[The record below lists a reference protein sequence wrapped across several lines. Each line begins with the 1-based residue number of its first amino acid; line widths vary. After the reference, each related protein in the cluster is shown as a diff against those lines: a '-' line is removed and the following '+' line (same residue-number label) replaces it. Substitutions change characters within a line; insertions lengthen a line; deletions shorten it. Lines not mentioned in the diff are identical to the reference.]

1 MAYQALYRKWRPAV
15 FEDVYGQDAI
25 VTTLKN
31 QITSGRIGHAYLF
44 CGTRGTGKTTLA
56 KIFARA
62 ANCEHAAEHGGS
74 PCNECPV
81 CRSILSESS
90 MNVFEIDAASNN
102 SVEDIRRIRE
112 EVAYPPTEGRYKVY
126 IIDEVHMLSTS
137 AFNALLKTLEE
148 PPSYV
153 IFILATTD
161 PQKVPQ
167 TILSRCQRYDL
178 KRIKSDVIAARLRE
192 LSEAEGRKVEDR
204 AIDYIARTA
213 DGSMRDALSLLDR
226 CFSFMT
232 GQELSYKDTLEV
244 LGASDTS
251 VFSGLYRS
259 LCSGD
264 VEGALRAVSD
274 TVAAGREIY
283 QFTNDFIWY
292 LRNVLLCM
300 STRDASDL
308 LDASEENI
316 DRLREDAVLTDKA
329 FLIEMMSRMAELSN
343 RLRFARDKRTLLE
356 VELIRLS
363 TREPAK
369 PSGEQRGIQDRPAS
383 QRASQ
388 PREELP
394 KPEVRNTAE
403 GTEAKIKAAVE
414 TVPPKGTSGAEEAGP
429 QEAEA
434 REAEPAVTAAVR
446 EKAEAYI
453 PDGTEASKAS
463 SAAGQADRMQVLREN
478 WSELVSQLSMSNRHL
493 YENAFL
499 KEEEERPMVIFKSSM
514 GFRLASTNK
523 EENGLTR
530 LSELC
535 RDQLGLELRFGGRV
549 ARRGEMEKEADRI
562 TDEELARINFP
573 VDIEQP

>member
-74 PCNECPV
+74 PCNECPI

-192 LSEAEGRKVEDR
+192 LSGAEGRKVEDR

-316 DRLREDAVLTDKA
+316 GRLREDAAITDKT

-363 TREPAK
+363 TRELAK
-369 PSGEQRGIQDRPAS
+369 SSGEQRGIQDRPAS

-388 PREELP
+388 PRAELP
-394 KPEVRNTAE
+394 KPEVRN
-403 GTEAKIKAAVE
+403 G
-414 TVPPKGTSGAEEAGP
+414 
-429 QEAEA
+429 AEA
-434 REAEPAVTAAVR
+434 REAEPAVTAAER
-446 EKAEAYI
+446 EKSEIEI
-453 PDGTEASKAS
+453 PDGTAASKAS
-463 SAAGQADRMQVLREN
+463 SAGQADRMQVLREN

-499 KEEEERPMVIFKSSM
+499 KEEEGRPMVIFKSSM

-549 ARRGEMEKEADRI
+549 ARRGEIEKEADRI

>member
-74 PCNECPV
+74 PCNECPI
-81 CRSILSESS
+81 CRSILSENS

-192 LSEAEGRKVEDR
+192 LSGAEGRKVEDR

-251 VFSGLYRS
+251 VFSGMYRS

-316 DRLREDAVLTDKA
+316 GRLREDAALTDKT

-363 TREPAK
+363 TRELAK
-369 PSGEQRGIQDRPAS
+369 SSVEQRGIQDRPAS

-388 PREELP
+388 PRAEFP
-394 KPEVRNTAE
+394 KPEVRN
-403 GTEAKIKAAVE
+403 G
-414 TVPPKGTSGAEEAGP
+414 
-429 QEAEA
+429 AEA

-446 EKAEAYI
+446 EKSEIDI
-453 PDGTEASKAS
+453 PDGTAASKAS
-463 SAAGQADRMQVLREN
+463 SAGQADRMQVLREN

-499 KEEEERPMVIFKSSM
+499 KEEEGRPMVIFKSSM

-549 ARRGEMEKEADRI
+549 ARRGEIEKEADRI

>member
-74 PCNECPV
+74 PCNECPI
-81 CRSILSESS
+81 CRSILSENS

-192 LSEAEGRKVEDR
+192 LSGAEGRKVEDR

-251 VFSGLYRS
+251 VFSGMYRS

-316 DRLREDAVLTDKA
+316 GRLREDAALTDKT

-363 TREPAK
+363 TRELAK
-369 PSGEQRGIQDRPAS
+369 SSGEQRGIQDRPAS

-388 PREELP
+388 PRAELP
-394 KPEVRNTAE
+394 KPEVRN
-403 GTEAKIKAAVE
+403 G
-414 TVPPKGTSGAEEAGP
+414 
-429 QEAEA
+429 AEA

-446 EKAEAYI
+446 EKSEIDI
-453 PDGTEASKAS
+453 PDGTAASKAS
-463 SAAGQADRMQVLREN
+463 SAGQADRMQVLREN

-499 KEEEERPMVIFKSSM
+499 KEEEGRPMVIFKSSM

-549 ARRGEMEKEADRI
+549 ARRGEIEKEADRI

>member
-74 PCNECPV
+74 PCNECPI
-81 CRSILSESS
+81 CRSILSENS

-192 LSEAEGRKVEDR
+192 LSGAEGRKVEDR

-251 VFSGLYRS
+251 VFSGMYRS

-316 DRLREDAVLTDKA
+316 GRLREDAALTDKT

-363 TREPAK
+363 TRELAK
-369 PSGEQRGIQDRPAS
+369 SSGEQRGIQDRPAS

-388 PREELP
+388 PRAELP
-394 KPEVRNTAE
+394 KPEVRN
-403 GTEAKIKAAVE
+403 G
-414 TVPPKGTSGAEEAGP
+414 
-429 QEAEA
+429 AEA

-446 EKAEAYI
+446 EKSEIDI
-453 PDGTEASKAS
+453 PDGTAASKAS
-463 SAAGQADRMQVLREN
+463 SAGQVDRMQVLREN

-499 KEEEERPMVIFKSSM
+499 KEEEGRPMVIFKSSM

-549 ARRGEMEKEADRI
+549 ARRGEIEKEADRI

>member
-62 ANCEHAAEHGGS
+62 VNCEHAAEHGGS
-74 PCNECPV
+74 PCNECPI
-81 CRSILSESS
+81 CRSILSENS

-192 LSEAEGRKVEDR
+192 LSGAEGRKVEDR

-251 VFSGLYRS
+251 VFSGMYRS

-316 DRLREDAVLTDKA
+316 GRLREDAALTDKT

-363 TREPAK
+363 TRELAK
-369 PSGEQRGIQDRPAS
+369 SSVEQRGIQDRPAS

-388 PREELP
+388 PRAEFP
-394 KPEVRNTAE
+394 KPEVRN
-403 GTEAKIKAAVE
+403 G
-414 TVPPKGTSGAEEAGP
+414 
-429 QEAEA
+429 AEA

-446 EKAEAYI
+446 EKSEIDI
-453 PDGTEASKAS
+453 PDGTAASKAS
-463 SAAGQADRMQVLREN
+463 SAGQVDRMQVLREN

-499 KEEEERPMVIFKSSM
+499 KEEEGRPMVIFKSSM

-549 ARRGEMEKEADRI
+549 ARRGEIEKEADRI

>member
-74 PCNECPV
+74 PCNECPI
-81 CRSILSESS
+81 CRSILSENS

-192 LSEAEGRKVEDR
+192 LSGAEGRKVEDR

-316 DRLREDAVLTDKA
+316 GRLREDAALTDKT

-363 TREPAK
+363 TRELAK
-369 PSGEQRGIQDRPAS
+369 SSVEQRGIQDRPAS

-388 PREELP
+388 PRAELP
-394 KPEVRNTAE
+394 KPEVRN
-403 GTEAKIKAAVE
+403 G
-414 TVPPKGTSGAEEAGP
+414 
-429 QEAEA
+429 AEA

-446 EKAEAYI
+446 EKSEIDI
-453 PDGTEASKAS
+453 PDGTAASKAS
-463 SAAGQADRMQVLREN
+463 SAGQVDRMQVLREN

-499 KEEEERPMVIFKSSM
+499 KEEEGRPMVIFKSSM

-549 ARRGEMEKEADRI
+549 ARRGEIEKEADRI

>member
-74 PCNECPV
+74 PCNECPI

-178 KRIKSDVIAARLRE
+178 KRIKSDVIAARVRE
-192 LSEAEGRKVEDR
+192 LSGAEGRKVEDR

-316 DRLREDAVLTDKA
+316 DRLREDAALTDKA

-363 TREPAK
+363 TRELAK
-369 PSGEQRGIQDRPAS
+369 SSVEQRGIQDRPAS

-388 PREELP
+388 PRAEFP
-394 KPEVRNTAE
+394 KPEVRN
-403 GTEAKIKAAVE
+403 G
-414 TVPPKGTSGAEEAGP
+414 
-429 QEAEA
+429 AEA

-446 EKAEAYI
+446 EKSEIDI
-453 PDGTEASKAS
+453 PEGTAASKAS
-463 SAAGQADRMQVLREN
+463 SAGQADRMQVLREN

-499 KEEEERPMVIFKSSM
+499 KEEEGRPMVIFKSSM

-549 ARRGEMEKEADRI
+549 ARRGEIEKEADRI

>member
-1 MAYQALYRKWRPAV
+1 
-15 FEDVYGQDAI
+15 
-25 VTTLKN
+25 
-31 QITSGRIGHAYLF
+31 
-44 CGTRGTGKTTLA
+44 
-56 KIFARA
+56 
-62 ANCEHAAEHGGS
+62 
-74 PCNECPV
+74 
-81 CRSILSESS
+81 
-90 MNVFEIDAASNN
+90 
-102 SVEDIRRIRE
+102 
-112 EVAYPPTEGRYKVY
+112 
-126 IIDEVHMLSTS
+126 
-137 AFNALLKTLEE
+137 
-148 PPSYV
+148 
-153 IFILATTD
+153 
-161 PQKVPQ
+161 
-167 TILSRCQRYDL
+167 
-178 KRIKSDVIAARLRE
+178 
-192 LSEAEGRKVEDR
+192 
-204 AIDYIARTA
+204 
-213 DGSMRDALSLLDR
+213 MRDALSLLDR

-316 DRLREDAVLTDKA
+316 GRLREDAAITDKT

-363 TREPAK
+363 TRELAK
-369 PSGEQRGIQDRPAS
+369 SSVEQRGIQDRPAS

-388 PREELP
+388 PRAELP
-394 KPEVRNTAE
+394 KPEVRN
-403 GTEAKIKAAVE
+403 G
-414 TVPPKGTSGAEEAGP
+414 
-429 QEAEA
+429 AEA
-434 REAEPAVTAAVR
+434 REAEPAVTAAER
-446 EKAEAYI
+446 EKSEIEI
-453 PDGTEASKAS
+453 PDGTAASKAS
-463 SAAGQADRMQVLREN
+463 SAGQADRMQVLREN

-499 KEEEERPMVIFKSSM
+499 KEEEGRPMVIFKSSM

-549 ARRGEMEKEADRI
+549 ARRGEIEKEADRI

>member
-74 PCNECPV
+74 PCNECPI
-81 CRSILSESS
+81 CRSILSENS

-192 LSEAEGRKVEDR
+192 LSGAEGRKVEDR

-251 VFSGLYRS
+251 VFSGMYRS

-316 DRLREDAVLTDKA
+316 GRLREDAALTDKT

-363 TREPAK
+363 TRELAK
-369 PSGEQRGIQDRPAS
+369 SSVEQRGIQDRPAS

-388 PREELP
+388 PRAEFP
-394 KPEVRNTAE
+394 KPEVRN
-403 GTEAKIKAAVE
+403 GAA
-414 TVPPKGTSGAEEAGP
+414 
-429 QEAEA
+429 A

-446 EKAEAYI
+446 EKSEIDI
-453 PDGTEASKAS
+453 PDGTAASKAS
-463 SAAGQADRMQVLREN
+463 SAGQADRMQVLREN

-499 KEEEERPMVIFKSSM
+499 KEEEGRPMVIFKSSM

-549 ARRGEMEKEADRI
+549 ARRGEIEKEADRI

>member
-74 PCNECPV
+74 PCNECPI

-192 LSEAEGRKVEDR
+192 LSGAEGRKVEDR

-251 VFSGLYRS
+251 VFSGMYRS

-274 TVAAGREIY
+274 TAAAGREIY

-316 DRLREDAVLTDKA
+316 GRLREDAALTDKT

-363 TREPAK
+363 TRELAK
-369 PSGEQRGIQDRPAS
+369 SSVEQRGIQDRPAS

-388 PREELP
+388 PRAELP
-394 KPEVRNTAE
+394 KPEVRNGAEAETAL
-403 GTEAKIKAAVE
+403 AKAALQAD
-414 TVPPKGTSGAEEAGP
+414 KAEEAGP
-429 QEAEA
+429 REAEA

-446 EKAEAYI
+446 EKSEIDI
-453 PDGTEASKAS
+453 PDGTAALKAS
-463 SAAGQADRMQVLREN
+463 SAGQADRMQVLREN

-499 KEEEERPMVIFKSSM
+499 KEEEGRPMVIFKSSM

-549 ARRGEMEKEADRI
+549 ARRGEIEKEADRI

>member
-74 PCNECPV
+74 PCNECPI

-192 LSEAEGRKVEDR
+192 LSGAEGRKVEDR

-251 VFSGLYRS
+251 VFSGMYRS

-316 DRLREDAVLTDKA
+316 GRLREDAALTDKT

-363 TREPAK
+363 TRELAK
-369 PSGEQRGIQDRPAS
+369 SSGEQRGIQDRPAS

-388 PREELP
+388 PRAELP
-394 KPEVRNTAE
+394 KPEVRN
-403 GTEAKIKAAVE
+403 G
-414 TVPPKGTSGAEEAGP
+414 
-429 QEAEA
+429 AEA
-434 REAEPAVTAAVR
+434 REAEPAVTAAER
-446 EKAEAYI
+446 EKSEIEI
-453 PDGTEASKAS
+453 PDGTAASKAS
-463 SAAGQADRMQVLREN
+463 SAGQADRMQVLREN

-499 KEEEERPMVIFKSSM
+499 KEEEGRPMVIFKSSM

-549 ARRGEMEKEADRI
+549 ARRGEIEKEADRI

>member
-74 PCNECPV
+74 PCNECPI
-81 CRSILSESS
+81 CRSILSENS

-251 VFSGLYRS
+251 VFSGMYRS

-316 DRLREDAVLTDKA
+316 GRLREDAALTDKT

-363 TREPAK
+363 TRELAK
-369 PSGEQRGIQDRPAS
+369 SSVEQRGIQDRPAS

-388 PREELP
+388 PRAEFP
-394 KPEVRNTAE
+394 KPEVRN
-403 GTEAKIKAAVE
+403 G
-414 TVPPKGTSGAEEAGP
+414 
-429 QEAEA
+429 AEA

-446 EKAEAYI
+446 EKSEIEI
-453 PDGTEASKAS
+453 PDGTAASKAS
-463 SAAGQADRMQVLREN
+463 SAGQADRMQVLREN

-499 KEEEERPMVIFKSSM
+499 KEEEGRPMVIFKSSM

-549 ARRGEMEKEADRI
+549 ARRGEIEKEADRI

>member
-74 PCNECPV
+74 PCNECPI
-81 CRSILSESS
+81 CRSILSENS

-192 LSEAEGRKVEDR
+192 LSGAEGRKVEDR

-316 DRLREDAVLTDKA
+316 GRLREDAALTDKT

-363 TREPAK
+363 TRELAK
-369 PSGEQRGIQDRPAS
+369 SSVEQRGIQDRPAS

-388 PREELP
+388 PRAEFP
-394 KPEVRNTAE
+394 KPEVRN
-403 GTEAKIKAAVE
+403 G
-414 TVPPKGTSGAEEAGP
+414 
-429 QEAEA
+429 AEA

-446 EKAEAYI
+446 EKSEIDI
-453 PDGTEASKAS
+453 PDGTAASKAS
-463 SAAGQADRMQVLREN
+463 SAGQADRMQVLREN

-499 KEEEERPMVIFKSSM
+499 KEEEGRPMVIFKSSM

-549 ARRGEMEKEADRI
+549 ARRGEIEKEADRI

>member
-62 ANCEHAAEHGGS
+62 VNCEHAAEHGGS
-74 PCNECPV
+74 PCNECPI
-81 CRSILSESS
+81 CRSILSENS

-192 LSEAEGRKVEDR
+192 LSGAEGRKVEDR

-316 DRLREDAVLTDKA
+316 GRLREDAALTDKT

-363 TREPAK
+363 TRELAK
-369 PSGEQRGIQDRPAS
+369 SSGEQRGIQDRPAS

-388 PREELP
+388 PRAELP
-394 KPEVRNTAE
+394 KPEVRN
-403 GTEAKIKAAVE
+403 G
-414 TVPPKGTSGAEEAGP
+414 
-429 QEAEA
+429 AEA

-446 EKAEAYI
+446 EKSEIDI
-453 PDGTEASKAS
+453 PDGTAASKAS
-463 SAAGQADRMQVLREN
+463 SAGQVDRMQVLREN

-499 KEEEERPMVIFKSSM
+499 KEEEGRPMVIFKSSM

-549 ARRGEMEKEADRI
+549 ARRGEIEKEADRI

>member
-62 ANCEHAAEHGGS
+62 VNCEHAAEHGGS
-74 PCNECPV
+74 PCNECPI
-81 CRSILSESS
+81 CRSILSENS

-213 DGSMRDALSLLDR
+213 DGSMRDALSLLHR

-251 VFSGLYRS
+251 VFSGMYRS

-316 DRLREDAVLTDKA
+316 GRLREDAALTDKT

-363 TREPAK
+363 TRELAK
-369 PSGEQRGIQDRPAS
+369 SSVEQRGIQDRPAS

-388 PREELP
+388 PRAEFP
-394 KPEVRNTAE
+394 KPEVRN
-403 GTEAKIKAAVE
+403 GAA
-414 TVPPKGTSGAEEAGP
+414 
-429 QEAEA
+429 A

-446 EKAEAYI
+446 EKSEIEI
-453 PDGTEASKAS
+453 PDGTAALKAS
-463 SAAGQADRMQVLREN
+463 SAGQADRMQVLREN

-499 KEEEERPMVIFKSSM
+499 KEEEGRPMVIFKSSM

-549 ARRGEMEKEADRI
+549 ARRGEIEKEADRI

>member
-74 PCNECPV
+74 PCNECPI
-81 CRSILSESS
+81 CRSILSENS

-251 VFSGLYRS
+251 VFSGMYRS

-316 DRLREDAVLTDKA
+316 GRLREDAALTDKT

-363 TREPAK
+363 TRELAK
-369 PSGEQRGIQDRPAS
+369 SSVEQRGIQDRPAS

-388 PREELP
+388 PRAEFP
-394 KPEVRNTAE
+394 KPEVRN
-403 GTEAKIKAAVE
+403 GAA
-414 TVPPKGTSGAEEAGP
+414 
-429 QEAEA
+429 A

-446 EKAEAYI
+446 EKSEIEI
-453 PDGTEASKAS
+453 PDGTAALKAS
-463 SAAGQADRMQVLREN
+463 SAGQADRMQVLREN

-499 KEEEERPMVIFKSSM
+499 KEEEGRPMVIFKSSM

-549 ARRGEMEKEADRI
+549 ARRGEIEKEADRI

>member
-74 PCNECPV
+74 PCNECPI

-192 LSEAEGRKVEDR
+192 LSGAEGRKVEDR

-316 DRLREDAVLTDKA
+316 GRLREDAALTDKT

-363 TREPAK
+363 TRELAK
-369 PSGEQRGIQDRPAS
+369 SSGEQRGIQDRPAS

-388 PREELP
+388 PRAELP
-394 KPEVRNTAE
+394 KPEVRN
-403 GTEAKIKAAVE
+403 G
-414 TVPPKGTSGAEEAGP
+414 
-429 QEAEA
+429 AEA

-446 EKAEAYI
+446 EKSEIEI
-453 PDGTEASKAS
+453 PDGTAASKAS
-463 SAAGQADRMQVLREN
+463 SAGQADRMQVLREN

-499 KEEEERPMVIFKSSM
+499 KEEEGRPMVIFKSSM

-549 ARRGEMEKEADRI
+549 ARRGEIEKEADRI

>member
-15 FEDVYGQDAI
+15 FEDVYGQDDI

-74 PCNECPV
+74 PCNECPI

-192 LSEAEGRKVEDR
+192 LSGAEGRKVEDR

-251 VFSGLYRS
+251 VFSGMYRS

-316 DRLREDAVLTDKA
+316 GRLREDAALTDKT

-363 TREPAK
+363 TRELAK
-369 PSGEQRGIQDRPAS
+369 SSGEQRGIQDRPAS

-388 PREELP
+388 PRAELP
-394 KPEVRNTAE
+394 KPEVRN
-403 GTEAKIKAAVE
+403 G
-414 TVPPKGTSGAEEAGP
+414 
-429 QEAEA
+429 AEA

-446 EKAEAYI
+446 EKSEIEI
-453 PDGTEASKAS
+453 PDGTAASKAS
-463 SAAGQADRMQVLREN
+463 SAGQADRMQVLREN

-499 KEEEERPMVIFKSSM
+499 KEEEGRPMVIFKSSM

-549 ARRGEMEKEADRI
+549 ARRGEIEKEADRI

>member
-62 ANCEHAAEHGGS
+62 VNCEHAAEHGGS
-74 PCNECPV
+74 PCNECPI
-81 CRSILSESS
+81 CRSILSENS

-192 LSEAEGRKVEDR
+192 LSGAEGRKVEDR

-316 DRLREDAVLTDKA
+316 GRLREDAALTDKT

-363 TREPAK
+363 TRELAK
-369 PSGEQRGIQDRPAS
+369 SSVEQRGIQDRPAS

-388 PREELP
+388 PRAELP
-394 KPEVRNTAE
+394 KPEVRN
-403 GTEAKIKAAVE
+403 G
-414 TVPPKGTSGAEEAGP
+414 
-429 QEAEA
+429 AEA

-446 EKAEAYI
+446 EKSEIEI
-453 PDGTEASKAS
+453 PDGTAASKAS
-463 SAAGQADRMQVLREN
+463 SAGQADRMQVLREN

-499 KEEEERPMVIFKSSM
+499 KEEEGRPMVIFKSSM

-549 ARRGEMEKEADRI
+549 ARRGEIEKEADRI

>member
-62 ANCEHAAEHGGS
+62 VNCEHAAEHGGS
-74 PCNECPV
+74 PCNECPI

-192 LSEAEGRKVEDR
+192 LSGAEGRKVEDR

-251 VFSGLYRS
+251 VFSGMYRS

-316 DRLREDAVLTDKA
+316 GRLREDAAITDKT

-363 TREPAK
+363 TRELAK
-369 PSGEQRGIQDRPAS
+369 SSGEQRGIQDRPAS

-388 PREELP
+388 PRAELP
-394 KPEVRNTAE
+394 KPEVRN
-403 GTEAKIKAAVE
+403 G
-414 TVPPKGTSGAEEAGP
+414 
-429 QEAEA
+429 AEA
-434 REAEPAVTAAVR
+434 REAEPAVTAAER
-446 EKAEAYI
+446 EKSEIEI
-453 PDGTEASKAS
+453 PDGTAASKAS
-463 SAAGQADRMQVLREN
+463 SAGQADRMQVLREN

-499 KEEEERPMVIFKSSM
+499 KEEEGRPMVIFKSSM

-549 ARRGEMEKEADRI
+549 ARRGEIEKEADRI

>member
-62 ANCEHAAEHGGS
+62 VNCEHAAEHGGS
-74 PCNECPV
+74 PCNECPI
-81 CRSILSESS
+81 CRSILSENS

-251 VFSGLYRS
+251 VFSGMYRS

-316 DRLREDAVLTDKA
+316 GRLREDAALTDKT

-363 TREPAK
+363 TRELAK
-369 PSGEQRGIQDRPAS
+369 SSVEQRGIQDRPAS

-388 PREELP
+388 PRAEFP
-394 KPEVRNTAE
+394 KPEVRN
-403 GTEAKIKAAVE
+403 GAA
-414 TVPPKGTSGAEEAGP
+414 
-429 QEAEA
+429 A

-446 EKAEAYI
+446 EKSEIEI
-453 PDGTEASKAS
+453 PDGTAALKAS
-463 SAAGQADRMQVLREN
+463 SAGQADRMQVLREN

-499 KEEEERPMVIFKSSM
+499 KEEEGRPMVIFKSSM

-549 ARRGEMEKEADRI
+549 ARRGEIEKEADRI

>member
-74 PCNECPV
+74 PCNECPI
-81 CRSILSESS
+81 CRSILSENS

-192 LSEAEGRKVEDR
+192 LSGAEGRKVEDR

-316 DRLREDAVLTDKA
+316 GRLREDAALTDKT

-363 TREPAK
+363 TRELAK
-369 PSGEQRGIQDRPAS
+369 SSVEQRGIQDRPAS

-388 PREELP
+388 PRAELP
-394 KPEVRNTAE
+394 KPEVRN
-403 GTEAKIKAAVE
+403 G
-414 TVPPKGTSGAEEAGP
+414 
-429 QEAEA
+429 AEA

-446 EKAEAYI
+446 EKSEIDI
-453 PDGTEASKAS
+453 PDGTAASKAS
-463 SAAGQADRMQVLREN
+463 SAGQADRMQVLREN

-499 KEEEERPMVIFKSSM
+499 KEEEGRPMVIFKSSM

-549 ARRGEMEKEADRI
+549 ARRGEIEKEADRI

>member
-62 ANCEHAAEHGGS
+62 VNCEHAAEHGGS
-74 PCNECPV
+74 PCNECPI

-192 LSEAEGRKVEDR
+192 LSGAEGRKVEDR

-251 VFSGLYRS
+251 VFSGMYRS

-316 DRLREDAVLTDKA
+316 GRLREDAALTDKT

-363 TREPAK
+363 TRELAK
-369 PSGEQRGIQDRPAS
+369 SSGEQRGIQDRPAS

-388 PREELP
+388 PRAELP
-394 KPEVRNTAE
+394 KPEVRN
-403 GTEAKIKAAVE
+403 G
-414 TVPPKGTSGAEEAGP
+414 
-429 QEAEA
+429 AEA

-446 EKAEAYI
+446 EKSEIEI
-453 PDGTEASKAS
+453 PDGTAASKAS
-463 SAAGQADRMQVLREN
+463 SAGQADRMQVLREN

-499 KEEEERPMVIFKSSM
+499 KEEEGRPMVIFKSSM

-549 ARRGEMEKEADRI
+549 ARRGEIEKEADRI

>member
-74 PCNECPV
+74 PCNECPI
-81 CRSILSESS
+81 CRSILSENS

-192 LSEAEGRKVEDR
+192 LSGAEGRKVEDR

-316 DRLREDAVLTDKA
+316 GRLREDAALTDKT

-363 TREPAK
+363 TRELAK
-369 PSGEQRGIQDRPAS
+369 SSGEQRGIQDRPAS

-388 PREELP
+388 PRAELP
-394 KPEVRNTAE
+394 KPEVRN
-403 GTEAKIKAAVE
+403 G
-414 TVPPKGTSGAEEAGP
+414 
-429 QEAEA
+429 AEA

-446 EKAEAYI
+446 EKSEIDI
-453 PDGTEASKAS
+453 PDGTAASKAS
-463 SAAGQADRMQVLREN
+463 SAGQADRMQVLREN

-499 KEEEERPMVIFKSSM
+499 KEEEGRPMVIFKSSM

-549 ARRGEMEKEADRI
+549 ARRGEIEKEADRI

>member
-62 ANCEHAAEHGGS
+62 VNCEHAAEHGGS
-74 PCNECPV
+74 PCNECPI
-81 CRSILSESS
+81 CRSILSENS

-192 LSEAEGRKVEDR
+192 LSGAEGRKVEDR

-251 VFSGLYRS
+251 VFSGMYRS

-316 DRLREDAVLTDKA
+316 GRLREDAALTDKT

-363 TREPAK
+363 TRELAK
-369 PSGEQRGIQDRPAS
+369 SSGEQRGIQDRPAS

-388 PREELP
+388 PRAELP
-394 KPEVRNTAE
+394 KPEVRN
-403 GTEAKIKAAVE
+403 G
-414 TVPPKGTSGAEEAGP
+414 
-429 QEAEA
+429 AEA

-446 EKAEAYI
+446 EKSEIEI
-453 PDGTEASKAS
+453 PDGTAASKAS
-463 SAAGQADRMQVLREN
+463 SAGQADRMQVLREN

-499 KEEEERPMVIFKSSM
+499 KEEEGRPMVIFKSSM

-549 ARRGEMEKEADRI
+549 ARRGEIEKEADRI

>member
-74 PCNECPV
+74 PCNECPI

-192 LSEAEGRKVEDR
+192 LSGAEGRKVEDR

-316 DRLREDAVLTDKA
+316 GRLREDAAITDKT

-363 TREPAK
+363 TRELAK
-369 PSGEQRGIQDRPAS
+369 SSVEQRGIQDRPAS

-388 PREELP
+388 PRAEFP
-394 KPEVRNTAE
+394 KPEVRN
-403 GTEAKIKAAVE
+403 GAA
-414 TVPPKGTSGAEEAGP
+414 
-429 QEAEA
+429 A

-446 EKAEAYI
+446 EKSEIDI
-453 PDGTEASKAS
+453 PDGTAASKAS
-463 SAAGQADRMQVLREN
+463 SAGQADRMQVLREN

-499 KEEEERPMVIFKSSM
+499 KEEEGRPMVIFKSSM

-549 ARRGEMEKEADRI
+549 ARRGEIEKEADRI

>member
-62 ANCEHAAEHGGS
+62 VNCEHAAEHGGS
-74 PCNECPV
+74 PCNECPI
-81 CRSILSESS
+81 CRSILSENS

-192 LSEAEGRKVEDR
+192 LSGAEGRKVEDR

-316 DRLREDAVLTDKA
+316 GRLREDAALTDKT

-363 TREPAK
+363 TRELAK
-369 PSGEQRGIQDRPAS
+369 SSVEQRGIQDRPAS

-388 PREELP
+388 PRAEFP
-394 KPEVRNTAE
+394 KPEVRN
-403 GTEAKIKAAVE
+403 G
-414 TVPPKGTSGAEEAGP
+414 
-429 QEAEA
+429 AEA

-446 EKAEAYI
+446 EKSEIDI
-453 PDGTEASKAS
+453 PDGTAASKAS
-463 SAAGQADRMQVLREN
+463 SAGQADRMQVLREN

-499 KEEEERPMVIFKSSM
+499 KEEEGRPMVIFKSSM

-549 ARRGEMEKEADRI
+549 ARRGEIEKEADRI

>member
-74 PCNECPV
+74 PCNECPI
-81 CRSILSESS
+81 CRSILSENS

-192 LSEAEGRKVEDR
+192 LSGAEGRKVEDR

-316 DRLREDAVLTDKA
+316 GRLREDAAITDKT

-363 TREPAK
+363 TRELAK
-369 PSGEQRGIQDRPAS
+369 SSVEQRGIQDRPAS

-388 PREELP
+388 PRAEFP
-394 KPEVRNTAE
+394 KPEVRNGAAAETAL
-403 GTEAKIKAAVE
+403 AKAALQAD
-414 TVPPKGTSGAEEAGP
+414 KAEEAGP
-429 QEAEA
+429 REAEA

-446 EKAEAYI
+446 EKSEIDI
-453 PDGTEASKAS
+453 PDGTAASKAS
-463 SAAGQADRMQVLREN
+463 SAGQADRMQVLREN

-499 KEEEERPMVIFKSSM
+499 KEEEGRPMVIFKSSM

-549 ARRGEMEKEADRI
+549 ARRGEIEKEADRI

>member
-74 PCNECPV
+74 PCNECPI
-81 CRSILSESS
+81 CRSILSENS

-192 LSEAEGRKVEDR
+192 LSGAEGRKVEDR

-251 VFSGLYRS
+251 VFSGMYRS

-316 DRLREDAVLTDKA
+316 GRLREDAALTDKT

-363 TREPAK
+363 TRELAK
-369 PSGEQRGIQDRPAS
+369 SSVEQRGIQDRPAS

-388 PREELP
+388 PRAEFP
-394 KPEVRNTAE
+394 KPEVRN
-403 GTEAKIKAAVE
+403 GAA
-414 TVPPKGTSGAEEAGP
+414 
-429 QEAEA
+429 A

-446 EKAEAYI
+446 EKSEIEI
-453 PDGTEASKAS
+453 PDGTAALKAS
-463 SAAGQADRMQVLREN
+463 SAGQADRMQVLREN

-499 KEEEERPMVIFKSSM
+499 KEEEGRPMVIFKSSM

-549 ARRGEMEKEADRI
+549 ARRGEIEKEADRI

>member
-62 ANCEHAAEHGGS
+62 VNCEHAAEHGGS
-74 PCNECPV
+74 PCNECPI
-81 CRSILSESS
+81 CRSILSENS

-192 LSEAEGRKVEDR
+192 LSGAEGRKVEDR

-251 VFSGLYRS
+251 VFSGMYRS

-264 VEGALRAVSD
+264 VEGDLRAVSD

-316 DRLREDAVLTDKA
+316 GRLREDAALTDKT

-363 TREPAK
+363 TRELAK
-369 PSGEQRGIQDRPAS
+369 SSGEQRGIQDRPAS

-388 PREELP
+388 PRAELP
-394 KPEVRNTAE
+394 KPEVRN
-403 GTEAKIKAAVE
+403 G
-414 TVPPKGTSGAEEAGP
+414 
-429 QEAEA
+429 AEA

-446 EKAEAYI
+446 EKSEIEI
-453 PDGTEASKAS
+453 PDGTAASKAS
-463 SAAGQADRMQVLREN
+463 SAGQADRMQVLREN

-499 KEEEERPMVIFKSSM
+499 KEEEGRPMVIFKSSM

-549 ARRGEMEKEADRI
+549 ARRGEIEKEADRI

>member
-62 ANCEHAAEHGGS
+62 VNCEHAAEHGGS
-74 PCNECPV
+74 PCNECPI
-81 CRSILSESS
+81 CRSILSENS

-167 TILSRCQRYDL
+167 TILSHCQRYDL

-192 LSEAEGRKVEDR
+192 LSGAEGRKVEDR

-251 VFSGLYRS
+251 VFSGMYRS

-316 DRLREDAVLTDKA
+316 GRLREDAALTDKT

-343 RLRFARDKRTLLE
+343 RLRTAPQKRTLFE
-356 VELIRLS
+356 VELIVLCTEGDTVA
-363 TREPAK
+363 TRPAVSAAPTAAKTYTEPIKRPDPVPWDDTTAEMQTPATAPQRPEPA
-369 PSGEQRGIQDRPAS
+369 AT
-383 QRASQ
+383 A
-388 PREELP
+388 
-394 KPEVRNTAE
+394 KPEPAAPVR
-403 GTEAKIKAAVE
+403 
-414 TVPPKGTSGAEEAGP
+414 P
-429 QEAEA
+429 
-434 REAEPAVTAAVR
+434 EPV
-446 EKAEAYI
+446 
-453 PDGTEASKAS
+453 AS
-463 SAAGQADRMQVLREN
+463 SGDPLDIIRRN
-478 WSELVSQLSMSNRHL
+478 WSMLVPQLSPTNRYV
-493 YENAFL
+493 YENAIL
-499 KEEEERPMVIFKSSM
+499 KEEGGRPVVVFKSSM
-514 GFRLASTNK
+514 NFKIASTNK

-535 RDQLGLELRFGGRV
+535 EEQLGLKLRFGGRV
-549 ARRGEMEKEADRI
+549 ARRGEIEAQADHI

-573 VDIEQP
+573 VDIEG

>member
-62 ANCEHAAEHGGS
+62 VNCEHAAEHGGS
-74 PCNECPV
+74 PCNECPI
-81 CRSILSESS
+81 CRSILSENS

-192 LSEAEGRKVEDR
+192 LSGAEGRKVEDR

-251 VFSGLYRS
+251 VFSGMYRS

-316 DRLREDAVLTDKA
+316 GRLREDAALTDKT

-363 TREPAK
+363 TRELAK
-369 PSGEQRGIQDRPAS
+369 SSVEQRGIQDRPAS

-388 PREELP
+388 PRAELP
-394 KPEVRNTAE
+394 KPEVRN
-403 GTEAKIKAAVE
+403 G
-414 TVPPKGTSGAEEAGP
+414 
-429 QEAEA
+429 AEA

-446 EKAEAYI
+446 EKSEIDI
-453 PDGTEASKAS
+453 PDGTAASKAS
-463 SAAGQADRMQVLREN
+463 SAGQVDRMQVLREN

-499 KEEEERPMVIFKSSM
+499 KEEEGRPMVIFKSSM

-549 ARRGEMEKEADRI
+549 ARRGEIEKEADRI

>member
-62 ANCEHAAEHGGS
+62 VNCEHAAEHGGS
-74 PCNECPV
+74 PCNEWPI
-81 CRSILSESS
+81 CRSILSENS

-192 LSEAEGRKVEDR
+192 LSGAEGRKVEDR

-251 VFSGLYRS
+251 VFSGMYRS

-316 DRLREDAVLTDKA
+316 GRLREDAALTDKT

-363 TREPAK
+363 TRELAK
-369 PSGEQRGIQDRPAS
+369 SSGEQRGIQDRPAS

-388 PREELP
+388 PRAELP
-394 KPEVRNTAE
+394 KPEVRN
-403 GTEAKIKAAVE
+403 G
-414 TVPPKGTSGAEEAGP
+414 
-429 QEAEA
+429 AEA

-446 EKAEAYI
+446 EKSEIEI
-453 PDGTEASKAS
+453 PDGTAASKAS
-463 SAAGQADRMQVLREN
+463 SAGQADRMQVLREN

-499 KEEEERPMVIFKSSM
+499 KEEEGRPMVIFKSSM

-549 ARRGEMEKEADRI
+549 ARRGEIEKEADRI

>member
-74 PCNECPV
+74 PCNECPI
-81 CRSILSESS
+81 CRSILSENS

-192 LSEAEGRKVEDR
+192 LSGAEGRKVEDR

-316 DRLREDAVLTDKA
+316 GRLREDAAITDKT

-363 TREPAK
+363 TRELAK
-369 PSGEQRGIQDRPAS
+369 SSVEQRGIQDRPAS

-388 PREELP
+388 PRAEFP
-394 KPEVRNTAE
+394 KPEVRN
-403 GTEAKIKAAVE
+403 GAA
-414 TVPPKGTSGAEEAGP
+414 
-429 QEAEA
+429 A

-446 EKAEAYI
+446 EKSEIDI
-453 PDGTEASKAS
+453 PDGTAASKAS
-463 SAAGQADRMQVLREN
+463 SAGQADRMQVLREN

-499 KEEEERPMVIFKSSM
+499 KEEEGRPMVIFKSSM

-549 ARRGEMEKEADRI
+549 ARRGEIEKEADRI

>member
-62 ANCEHAAEHGGS
+62 VNCEHAAEHGGS
-74 PCNECPV
+74 PCNECPI
-81 CRSILSESS
+81 CRSILSENS

-251 VFSGLYRS
+251 VFSGMYRS

-316 DRLREDAVLTDKA
+316 GRLREDAALTDKT

-363 TREPAK
+363 TRELAK
-369 PSGEQRGIQDRPAS
+369 SSGEQRGIQDRPAS

-388 PREELP
+388 PRAEFP
-394 KPEVRNTAE
+394 KPEVRN
-403 GTEAKIKAAVE
+403 GAA
-414 TVPPKGTSGAEEAGP
+414 
-429 QEAEA
+429 A

-446 EKAEAYI
+446 EKSEIEI
-453 PDGTEASKAS
+453 PDGTAASKAS
-463 SAAGQADRMQVLREN
+463 SAGQADRMQVLREN

-499 KEEEERPMVIFKSSM
+499 KEEEGRPMVIFKSSM

-549 ARRGEMEKEADRI
+549 ARRGEIEKEADRI

>member
-74 PCNECPV
+74 PCNECPI
-81 CRSILSESS
+81 CRSILSENS

-192 LSEAEGRKVEDR
+192 LSGAEGRKVEDR

-316 DRLREDAVLTDKA
+316 GRLREDAALTDKT

-363 TREPAK
+363 TRELAK
-369 PSGEQRGIQDRPAS
+369 SSGEQRGIQDRPAS

-388 PREELP
+388 PRAELP
-394 KPEVRNTAE
+394 KPEVRN
-403 GTEAKIKAAVE
+403 G
-414 TVPPKGTSGAEEAGP
+414 
-429 QEAEA
+429 AEA

-446 EKAEAYI
+446 EKSEIEI
-453 PDGTEASKAS
+453 PDGTAASKAS
-463 SAAGQADRMQVLREN
+463 SAGQADRMQVLREN

-499 KEEEERPMVIFKSSM
+499 KEEEGRPMVIFKSSM

-549 ARRGEMEKEADRI
+549 ARRGEIEKEADRI

>member
-62 ANCEHAAEHGGS
+62 VNCEHAAEHGGS
-74 PCNECPV
+74 PCNECPI
-81 CRSILSESS
+81 CRSILSENS

-192 LSEAEGRKVEDR
+192 LSGAEGRKVEDR

-251 VFSGLYRS
+251 VFSGMYRS

-316 DRLREDAVLTDKA
+316 GRLREDAALTDKT

-363 TREPAK
+363 TRELAK
-369 PSGEQRGIQDRPAS
+369 SSVEQRGIQDRPAS

-388 PREELP
+388 PRAEFP
-394 KPEVRNTAE
+394 KPEVRN
-403 GTEAKIKAAVE
+403 GAA
-414 TVPPKGTSGAEEAGP
+414 
-429 QEAEA
+429 A

-446 EKAEAYI
+446 EKSEIEI
-453 PDGTEASKAS
+453 PDGTAALKAS
-463 SAAGQADRMQVLREN
+463 SAGQADRMQVLREN

-499 KEEEERPMVIFKSSM
+499 KEEEGRPMVIFKSSM

-549 ARRGEMEKEADRI
+549 ARRGEIEKEADRI

>member
-62 ANCEHAAEHGGS
+62 VNCEHAAEHGGS
-74 PCNECPV
+74 PCNECPI
-81 CRSILSESS
+81 CRSILSENS

-192 LSEAEGRKVEDR
+192 LSGAEGRKVEDR

-316 DRLREDAVLTDKA
+316 GRLREDAALTDKT

-363 TREPAK
+363 TRELAK
-369 PSGEQRGIQDRPAS
+369 SSGEQRGIQDRPAS

-388 PREELP
+388 PRAELP
-394 KPEVRNTAE
+394 KPEVRN
-403 GTEAKIKAAVE
+403 G
-414 TVPPKGTSGAEEAGP
+414 
-429 QEAEA
+429 AEA
-434 REAEPAVTAAVR
+434 REAEPAVTAAER
-446 EKAEAYI
+446 EKSEIEI
-453 PDGTEASKAS
+453 PDGTAASKAS
-463 SAAGQADRMQVLREN
+463 SAGQADRMQVLREN

-499 KEEEERPMVIFKSSM
+499 KEEEGRPMVIFKSSM

-549 ARRGEMEKEADRI
+549 ARRGEIEKEADRI

>member
-62 ANCEHAAEHGGS
+62 VNCEHAAEHGGS
-74 PCNECPV
+74 PCNECPI
-81 CRSILSESS
+81 CRSILSENS

-192 LSEAEGRKVEDR
+192 LSGAEGRKVEDR

-316 DRLREDAVLTDKA
+316 GRLREDAALTDKT

-363 TREPAK
+363 TRELAK
-369 PSGEQRGIQDRPAS
+369 SSVEQRGIQDRPAS

-388 PREELP
+388 PRAELP
-394 KPEVRNTAE
+394 KPEVRN
-403 GTEAKIKAAVE
+403 G
-414 TVPPKGTSGAEEAGP
+414 
-429 QEAEA
+429 AEA

-446 EKAEAYI
+446 EKSEIDI
-453 PDGTEASKAS
+453 PDGTAASKAS
-463 SAAGQADRMQVLREN
+463 SAGQVDRMQVLREN

-499 KEEEERPMVIFKSSM
+499 KEEEGRPMVIFKSSM

-549 ARRGEMEKEADRI
+549 ARRGEIEKEADRI